1 MVHVGMSMCIG
12 VYIRVRVQ
20 VCTRVHVC
28 ACVSKYAKP
37 VLQALVL
44 ALMQEAGFYVCVCL
58 GVCARACVRVY
69 SPYQS
74 LGPYPGFGA
83 RGRFSQ
89 GSG

>member
-58 GVCARACVRVY
+58 GVCARACVRACVF
-69 SPYQS
+69 SVPISRS
-74 LGPYPGFGA
+74 LSWLWSS
-83 RGRFSQ
+83 R
-89 GSG
+89 